1 MSLYTS
7 YSAKSDAEFL
17 RLVGLSQAAFLLV
30 VEKVRAAIA
39 AYHQKRPARARGRK
53 PSLSLEDRVLLT
65 FVYLRSYPTFL
76 VLGTQFGISESYAHK
91 IYSFIVLMLLQA
103 LPVPNDKSLSLESVK
118 VALDV
123 SEQPI
128 ERPQQKQQDYYSGK
142 KKQHTI
148 KALLVVCLCTR
159 LILAVRCGKGR
170 QHDYKLF
177 QGSKLPLHKQA
188 AIKADSGFQGIQKA
202 FARAQVPYKGTKKK
216 PLTKEQKK
224 YNRELAQ
231 ERIVIEHIN
240 RECKIFRICQ
250 AKYRG
255 KHKNY
260 TRTWKLVAALVNF
273 KQATQHLTIT

>member
-1 MSLYTS
+1 MSLYHS
-7 YSAKSDAEFL
+7 YSTKNDADFI
-17 RLVGLSQAAFLLV
+17 RLVGVSKPAFLLL
-30 VEKVRAAIA
+30 VEKVQQAIA
-39 AYHQKRPARARGRK
+39 AYHKKKPARARGRK
-53 PSLSLEDRVLLT
+53 PALTLADRVLLT
-65 FVYLRSYPTFL
+65 LIYLRSYPTYL
-76 VLGTQFGISESYAHK
+76 ELGARFGSSESYAHK
-91 IYSFIVLMLLQA
+91 IYTFIVKMLLTS
-103 LPVPNDKSLSLESVK
+103 LPLPNDQSLSLAGVK

-123 SEQPI
+123 TAQPI
-128 ERPQQKQQDYYSGK
+128 ERPTQQQREYYSGK

-170 QHDYKLF
+170 RHDYQLW
-177 QGSKLPLHKQA
+177 QDSKLPLHEKA
-188 AIKADSGFQGIQKA
+188 RIKADSGFQGMQKEYA
-202 FARAQVPYKGTKKK
+202 GAELPYKGTKKK
-216 PLTKEQKK
+216 PLTAAQKK
-224 YNRELAQ
+224 YNRELAG

-260 TRTWKLVAALVNF
+260 TRTWKLVAGLVNF

>member
-1 MSLYTS
+1 MSLYHS
-7 YSAKSDAEFL
+7 YSTKNDADFL
-17 RLVGLSQAAFLLV
+17 RLVGLSPAAFLLL

-39 AYHQKRPARARGRK
+39 AYHKKKPARARGRK

-65 FVYLRSYPTFL
+65 LIYLRSYPTFL
-76 VLGTQFGISESYAHK
+76 ELGARFGISESYAQK
-91 IYSFIVLMLLQA
+91 IYTFITRMLLKA
-103 LPVPNDKSLSLESVK
+103 LPVPNDKGLSLTGVK

-128 ERPQQKQQDYYSGK
+128 ERPLQKQGDYYSGK

-148 KALLVVCLCTR
+148 KALLVVCLWTR

-177 QGSKLPLHKQA
+177 KESKLPLHSA
-188 AIKADSGFQGIQKA
+188 ARIKADSGFQGIHKE
-202 FARAQVPYKGTKKK
+202 FAGAQIPYKGTKSK
-216 PLTKEQKK
+216 PLTAEQKK
-224 YNRELAQ
+224 YNRELAR

-250 AKYRG
+250 ARYRG

-260 TRTWKLVAALVNF
+260 TRTWKLVASLVNF
-273 KQATQHLTIT
+273 KQATQHLVIT